1 MGGTS
6 AAAATRSVTASLL
19 RRCAAGAVACVAAG
33 GALAQPAP
41 QLAPPSVT
49 QQESRSINEWLAR
62 THEASR
68 RRAYMGTFVVSSA
81 GSMSSAR
88 IWHVCDGEQQIE
100 RVEALTGPP
109 RFTFRHNDQVTT
121 FLPESRVVV
130 TDRRESLGTF
140 PSLLASKESTIPDF
154 YAVRADRN
162 ARNERVAGY
171 DTDVALILP
180 RDKLR
185 FGYRV
190 WSEKKS
196 GLVVKMQTL
205 DVSGAVLEQA
215 AFSELQLDAPVRMN
229 QLAQQMSRTEGYRVE
244 KPTLVKTTPA
254 AEGWSLKSSVDGF
267 RSISCYRRPIA
278 AAGQPMM
285 NTLQWVFSDGLAS
298 VSLFMEP
305 FDAQRHQQETTMTL
319 GATQTLTRRVN
330 DWWLTA
336 VGEVPAQTLLAFVQ
350 NLERRK

>member
-1 MGGTS
+1 MGRPS
-6 AAAATRSVTASLL
+6 VLAAARASA
-19 RRCAAGAVACVAAG
+19 RRRWVAGAVACVVAG
-33 GALAQPAP
+33 SVLAQPAP
-41 QLAPPSVT
+41 PAAQPS
-49 QQESRSINEWLAR
+49 QQDSRSINEWLTR

-68 RRAYMGTFVVSSA
+68 RRAYQGTFVVSSA
-81 GSMSSAR
+81 VSMSSAR

-121 FLPESRVVV
+121 FLPESRVVMI
-130 TDRRESLGTF
+130 DRRESLGSF
-140 PSLLASKESTIPDF
+140 PTLLASRESTIPDH
-154 YAVRADRN
+154 YAMRPDGN
-162 ARNERVAGY
+162 ARGERVAGY
-171 DTDVALILP
+171 DTDVVLILP

-190 WSEKKS
+190 WSEKKT

-205 DVSGAVLEQA
+205 DINGAVLEQA
-215 AFSELQLDAPVRMN
+215 AFSELQLDAPVRMDR
-229 QLAQQMSRTEGYRVE
+229 LAQQMTRTEGYRVE
-244 KPTLVKTTPA
+244 KPTLVKTTPQ
-254 AEGWSLKSSVDGF
+254 AEGWFLKSPIDGF
-267 RSISCYRRPIA
+267 RSVSCYRRPIA
-278 AAGQPMM
+278 AAGQPPM

-305 FDAQRHQQETTMTL
+305 FDAQRHQQEMTMAM
-319 GATQTLTRRVN
+319 GATQTMTRRVN

-336 VGEVPAQTLLAFVQ
+336 VGEVPAQTLQAFVQ